1 MFNRPMK
8 RFYPDFDA
16 INDFTL
22 SLGFHQNQLECT
34 HCAKSDQF
42 VSHGIIY
49 KQRSSSRVQ
58 KVGKRILCSKR
69 YGRQGCGRTF
79 QIYIANEIPSLRYGS
94 AHLLVFIT
102 ALIAKSTIETAYLQ
116 ATGQSESRNAWR
128 WLNKLMVKLSE
139 YRTFLKSRKEGCFNQ
154 THSNSNQLK
163 HLLPTLARLFAS
175 ANNGCVVVQMRQQ
188 QPFF

>member
-1 MFNRPMK
+1 MK
-8 RFYPDFDA
+8 RFYPDFNT

-34 HCAKSDQF
+34 HCAKNDQF
-42 VSHGIIY
+42 VSHGVVY
-49 KQRSSSRVQ
+49 KHRSSSHRE

-79 QIYIANEIPSLRYGS
+79 QIYVADEIPSFRYGA
-94 AHLLVFIT
+94 AHLFVFIT
-102 ALIAKSTIETAYLQ
+102 ALIAKSTIEAAYLQ

-128 WLNKLMVKLSE
+128 WLNKLMIKLSE
-139 YRTFLKSRKEGCFNQ
+139 YRTFLKSRKADCFNQ
-154 THSNSNQLK
+154 TRSSSNQLK
-163 HLLPTLARLFAS
+163 HLLPTLARLFTS
-175 ANNGCVVVQMRQQ
+175 TNNGCFGFQLRQQ